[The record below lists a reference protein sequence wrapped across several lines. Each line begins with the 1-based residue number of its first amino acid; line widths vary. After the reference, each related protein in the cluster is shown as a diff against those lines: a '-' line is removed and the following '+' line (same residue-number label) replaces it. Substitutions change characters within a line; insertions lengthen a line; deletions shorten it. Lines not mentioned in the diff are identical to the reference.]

1 MNDLLK
7 FSFKGKE
14 VRSLVV
20 DNEPWFV
27 GKDIATILG
36 YSNPHKAIRDHVD
49 EEDKR
54 TERIVHPHGGA
65 QNTLIINESGLYS
78 LIFASKLEEA
88 KEFKHLVTSEILPS
102 IRKYGHYGVY
112 PVKATSLG
120 EVARTMD
127 VLRKSAKDADINP
140 IITMDA
146 QLKILYKFGI
156 SLPDFTNE
164 INKKKKLLEG
174 QKKSVQQLQFNVELT
189 AIEDIR

>member
-1 MNDLLK
+1 MK
-7 FSFKGKE
+7 KIKG
-14 VRSLVV
+14 L
-20 DNEPWFV
+20 NELF
-27 GKDIATILG
+27 T
-36 YSNPHKAIRDHVD
+36 
-49 EEDKR
+49 
-54 TERIVHPHGGA
+54 PHGGA

-146 QLKILYKFGI
+146 QLKILDKFGI

>member
-54 TERIVHPHGGA
+54 TERIVHPNGGA

-146 QLKILYKFGI
+146 QLKILDKFGI

-174 QKKSVQQLQFNVELT
+174 QKNQSNNYSLMLN
-189 AIEDIR
+189 